1 MTSNLK
7 MIARRPRTV
16 RSGHQFCAPT
26 ASSVAARN
34 EIDPRPRLGV
44 APAPDGELGLAGSSG
59 ALPVADTRAR
69 RRLKPRIRFV
79 GHPDFDDPTASAEI
93 LGPMPGPV
101 GCGKSPGKAR
111 AGEVFPVSHADLQD
125 SKFLTR
131 EQEVHLFRK
140 MNFLK
145 YQAAQLHQAINPSP
159 AHCPDLDRVEELLRE
174 AGAIRNRI
182 IRSYVRLVI
191 FTVKKCAGA
200 SQDFSDLVSE
210 GNVALLRAS
219 EQFDFARGTRFSTYA
234 TLALTNDLIRRI
246 PRERSRQVRF
256 ANGHEGQLHD
266 LADHRDGDRA
276 DAINQEHSRSMIRK
290 MIGYLNIREQ
300 TIVVRRFGLD
310 GEKQTLAQVGRELG
324 ISKER
329 IRQLESRALDKLRYL
344 AGVRKLDP
352 MDESA

>member
-7 MIARRPRTV
+7 MIERRPRPA
-16 RSGHQFCAPT
+16 RSGHHLSEA
-26 ASSVAARN
+26 
-34 EIDPRPRLGV
+34 
-44 APAPDGELGLAGSSG
+44 
-59 ALPVADTRAR
+59 
-69 RRLKPRIRFV
+69 KIRFV
-79 GHPDFDDPTASAEI
+79 GHPDFDDPTAMAEI

-101 GCGKSPGKAR
+101 GRGKSPGKAR
-111 AGEVFPVSHADLQD
+111 SGEVLPVSDADLKD
-125 SKFLTR
+125 SKFLSR

-159 AHCPDLDRVEELLRE
+159 ALSADLDRVEELLRE

-200 SQDFSDLVSE
+200 GHDFSDLVSE
-210 GNVALLRAS
+210 GNVALVRAS

-234 TLALTNDLIRRI
+234 TLAITNDLIRRI

-256 ANGHEGQLHD
+256 ATGHEGQLHD
-266 LADHRDGDRA
+266 LADHRDGGRA

-290 MIGYLNIREQ
+290 MIGYLSGRDQ
-300 TIVVRRFGLD
+300 TIIVRRFGLD

-329 IRQLESRALDKLRYL
+329 IRQLESRALDKLRTL

-352 MDESA
+352 TDESA